1 MNTIPAQDI
10 KKRGMKAIEEIIKDG
25 PVHVIRNNKPQYVVL
40 SEEQYDELVE
50 SKQAAYIARVRT
62 SLEDVKKGR
71 VQKFKNAEELLKTI
85 EKEE

>member
-1 MNTIPAQDI
+1 MNTVAAQDI
-10 KKRGMKAIEEIIKDG
+10 KKRGIKAVEEIIKDG

-40 SEEQYDELVE
+40 SEEQYSELVE
-50 SKQAAYIARVRT
+50 SQQAAYVARVRA

-71 VQKFKNAEELLKTI
+71 VHKFKNAEELSKAI